1 MEKAIHPTA
10 IVEDGAVLGAGV
22 EIGPFCIVGPKV
34 KLGEG
39 VRLLSHVV
47 IARRDRKSARA
58 AWCIRARCWAA
69 NRKSAATTRPEHRL
83 VIGEDYVIRE
93 CVSISLG
100 SAKGHG
106 VTEVGARGFFMAY
119 SHIGHDCRVGN
130 DVTFANGA
138 QLAGH
143 VDIGDGVVLG
153 GLAAVQQFTRIG
165 RGAMLGG
172 ISGANNDIIPYAM
185 AIGMHSKLTGL
196 NIVGLK
202 RRGVPRANIHALRAA
217 FRAIFLEPGGSVKEL
232 ARGGARKMGRCRRS
246 ARDLRF
252 HPGAGQAPD
261 RRRASARPSRSG
273 RRVTPAR
280 SASLRAAA
288 NFPSPLPRACARAGA
303 KSSSWRSTAGPTPG
317 SRTGRTNGFRSAKSA
332 RRSRRWRRT
341 TAARRWWRDK
351 WRGRNSPTSSST
363 PKACW
368 WRRA

>member
-22 EIGPFCIVGPKV
+22 EIGPFCVVGYKV
-34 KLGEG
+34 RLGEG
-39 VRLLSHVV
+39 VRLVSHAVIGGETEIGARSVV
-47 IARRDRKSARA
+47 HPGAVLGGESQ
-58 AWCIRARCWAA
+58 IRGNDPAG
-69 NRKSAATTRPEHRL
+69 TRL
-83 VIGEDYVIRE
+83 VIGEDCIIRE

-100 SAKGHG
+100 STKGHG

-143 VDIGDGVVLG
+143 VDIGDYVVLG

-185 AIGMHSKLTGL
+185 AVGMHSKLTGL

-232 ARGGARKMGRCRRS
+232 AAAAREKWAEVAEVREIC
-246 ARDLRF
+246 DFIL
-252 HPGAGQAPD
+252 APAK
-261 RRRASARPSRSG
+261 RQIAAARP
-273 RRVTPAR
+273 
-280 SASLRAAA
+280 
-288 NFPSPLPRACARAGA
+288 
-303 KSSSWRSTAGPTPG
+303 PG
-317 SRTGRTNGFRSAKSA
+317 HHEVIEE
-332 RRSRRWRRT
+332 
-341 TAARRWWRDK
+341 
-351 WRGRNSPTSSST
+351 
-363 PKACW
+363 
-368 WRRA
+368 